1 MPPAILTDGEAS
13 GKSADPSENRYHATF
28 LTPTENP
35 MQIANDKVV
44 TIHYTLTNDEGDLL
58 DSSKDQDP
66 LAYLHGYG
74 NIIPGLENAL
84 TGRSIGDTFKIDIA
98 PEDGYGVRDN
108 DMVQSVPR
116 NAFEGVDDIEP
127 GMQFQAQSPDGIQ
140 LVTVIDIDGD
150 EVILDGNHPMAGIT
164 LHFDVEVTAIREA
177 TPEELEHGHVHGAGG
192 HHH

>member
-1 MPPAILTDGEAS
+1 
-13 GKSADPSENRYHATF
+13 
-28 LTPTENP
+28 

-66 LAYLHGYG
+66 LAYLHGSG

-84 TGRSIGDTFKIDIA
+84 TGRSIGDTFNIEVA

-108 DMVQSVPR
+108 EMVQSVPR
-116 NAFEGVDDIEP
+116 SAFEGVDNIEP

-140 LVTVIDIDGD
+140 LVTVIDLDGD
-150 EVILDGNHPMAGIT
+150 EIILDGNHPMAGFT
-164 LHFDVEVTAIREA
+164 LHFDVEVINIREA
-177 TPEELEHGHVHGAGG
+177 TQEELDHGHVHGAGG

>member
-1 MPPAILTDGEAS
+1 
-13 GKSADPSENRYHATF
+13 
-28 LTPTENP
+28 

-66 LAYLHGYG
+66 LAYLHGSG

-84 TGRSIGDTFKIDIA
+84 TGRSIGDTFNIEVA

-108 DMVQSVPR
+108 EMVQSVPR
-116 NAFEGVDDIEP
+116 SAFEGVDNIEP

-140 LVTVIDIDGD
+140 LVTVIDLDGD
-150 EVILDGNHPMAGIT
+150 EVILDGNHPMAGFT
-164 LHFDVEVTAIREA
+164 LHFDVEVINIREA
-177 TPEELEHGHVHGAGG
+177 TQEELDHGHVHGAGG

>member
-1 MPPAILTDGEAS
+1 M
-13 GKSADPSENRYHATF
+13 
-28 LTPTENP
+28 
-35 MQIANDKVV
+35 
-44 TIHYTLTNDEGDLL
+44 IHYTLTNDEGDLL

-66 LAYLHGYG
+66 LAYLHGFG
-74 NIIPGLENAL
+74 NIIPGLEKAL
-84 TGRSIGDTFKIDIA
+84 TGRSIGDTFKIEIA

-108 DMVQSVPR
+108 EMVQSVPR
-116 NAFEGVDDIEP
+116 SAFEGVDDIEP

-164 LHFDVEVTAIREA
+164 LHFDVEVTDIREA
-177 TPEELEHGHVHGAGG
+177 TREELEHGHVHGAGG

>member
-1 MPPAILTDGEAS
+1 
-13 GKSADPSENRYHATF
+13 
-28 LTPTENP
+28 
-35 MQIANDKVV
+35 MQIANDKGV

-66 LAYLHGYG
+66 LAYLHGSG

-84 TGRSIGDTFKIDIA
+84 TGRSIGDTFNIEVA

-108 DMVQSVPR
+108 EMVQSVPR
-116 NAFEGVDDIEP
+116 SAFEGVDNIEP

-140 LVTVIDIDGD
+140 LVTVIDLDGD
-150 EVILDGNHPMAGIT
+150 EIILDGNHPMAGFT
-164 LHFDVEVTAIREA
+164 LHFDVEVINIREA
-177 TPEELEHGHVHGAGG
+177 TQEELDHGHVHGAGG